1 MYFFKC
7 QNFVFNGLKKKKIS
21 EIEDFAALGAYIIN
35 YIRVLVPD
43 DAYLTECCVDRSYLR
58 QHYDRPEIG
67 KGDPSDSW
75 LPIATCFGFF
85 RSP

>member
-7 QNFVFNGLKKKKIS
+7 QKFVFNGLKKKKIP

-43 DAYLTECCVDRSYLR
+43 DAYLKYVVFLKKKIYLFL
-58 QHYDRPEIG
+58 Y
-67 KGDPSDSW
+67 
-75 LPIATCFGFF
+75 
-85 RSP
+85 

>member
-7 QNFVFNGLKKKKIS
+7 QVFVFNGLKKKKFP

-43 DAYLTECCVDRSYLR
+43 DPYLSSVLR
-58 QHYDRPEIG
+58 KLG
-67 KGDPSDSW
+67 
-75 LPIATCFGFF
+75 
-85 RSP
+85 

>member
-7 QNFVFNGLKKKKIS
+7 QKFVLNDLKKKKFP

-43 DAYLTECCVDRSYLR
+43 DAYLSLV
-58 QHYDRPEIG
+58 
-67 KGDPSDSW
+67 
-75 LPIATCFGFF
+75 PI
-85 RSP
+85 R

>member
-7 QNFVFNGLKKKKIS
+7 QKFVLNDLKNFFFP

-43 DAYLTECCVDRSYLR
+43 DAYLIPDITDLE
-58 QHYDRPEIG
+58 
-67 KGDPSDSW
+67 
-75 LPIATCFGFF
+75 
-85 RSP
+85 

>member
-7 QNFVFNGLKKKKIS
+7 QKFVFNGLKKKKFP

-43 DAYLTECCVDRSYLR
+43 DAYLSSNVTHFNPTAL
-58 QHYDRPEIG
+58 
-67 KGDPSDSW
+67 
-75 LPIATCFGFF
+75 LPHT
-85 RSP
+85 